1 MDNIKDGLNFYSSY
15 NSFYPNKSTNLL
27 NKNYYF
33 PIKSNFSELMD
44 SVEFNKKIRNEINPI
59 IFGIQNDLT
68 LKCDNEFKK
77 LEELQNKMNKRLD
90 NIEFNSKNVDSKIID
105 INNDIIKN
113 KEDYELLNSFKENVK
128 ELIFKENKNIKLDL
142 IKEFSIKENNLN
154 EQLKSFIKN
163 EIKDGFNK
171 YEILLLNHKK
181 EINNKINEIEKN
193 LKSEFENFINL
204 KINNENYQLNQK
216 ILNLEKTCQNL
227 IDENNSKKNEFNNK
241 LNENLVKNNQNYENK
256 ITKLKNDLKNIFYK
270 KEEINKNQ
278 QILNNKI
285 NNLKTEIIK
294 YFANYIKKQ
303 EFEKIQKKI
312 ELLDSEI
319 ERNNK
324 EREYFV
330 NKVEFNQYKNSQKE
344 NIFSINNE
352 ILKLKQDNILI
363 LSNNKNILS
372 MSNDFNNNSIINKNK
387 TLFENRLSIL
397 EEMIKEHQLILLDY
411 DKKFLQINDK
421 LENIKI

>member
-1 MDNIKDGLNFYSSY
+1 M
-15 NSFYPNKSTNLL
+15 
-27 NKNYYF
+27 
-33 PIKSNFSELMD
+33 
-44 SVEFNKKIRNEINPI
+44 
-59 IFGIQNDLT
+59 
-68 LKCDNEFKK
+68 
-77 LEELQNKMNKRLD
+77 
-90 NIEFNSKNVDSKIID
+90 
-105 INNDIIKN
+105 
-113 KEDYELLNSFKENVK
+113 
-128 ELIFKENKNIKLDL
+128 
-142 IKEFSIKENNLN
+142 
-154 EQLKSFIKN
+154 
-163 EIKDGFNK
+163 
-171 YEILLLNHKK
+171 
-181 EINNKINEIEKN
+181 
-193 LKSEFENFINL
+193 
-204 KINNENYQLNQK
+204 
-216 ILNLEKTCQNL
+216 
-227 IDENNSKKNEFNNK
+227 
-241 LNENLVKNNQNYENK
+241 VKNNQNYENK
-256 ITKLKNDLKNIFYK
+256 IFKLKNDLKDIYYK

-363 LSNNKNILS
+363 LSNNKNILT

-411 DKKFLQINDK
+411 DKKLLQINEK

>member
-1 MDNIKDGLNFYSSY
+1 MDNIKDGLNFYNSY
-15 NSFYPNKSTNLL
+15 NNFYPYKNSNLT

-33 PIKSNFSELMD
+33 PIKSNINELID

-59 IFGIQNDLT
+59 MFGIQNDLT

-154 EQLKSFIKN
+154 EELKSFIKS

-171 YEILLLNHKK
+171 YEILLINYKK

-227 IDENNSKKNEFNNK
+227 IDENNSKKNELNNK

-285 NNLKTEIIK
+285 NNLKNEIIN
-294 YFANYIKKQ
+294 YLANYIKKQ

-363 LSNNKNILS
+363 LSNNKNILT
-372 MSNDFNNNSIINKNK
+372 MSNDFNNNSVINKNK

>member
-15 NSFYPNKSTNLL
+15 NTFYPNKSTNLL

-59 IFGIQNDLT
+59 VFGIQNDLT

-105 INNDIIKN
+105 INNDTTKN

-154 EQLKSFIKN
+154 EELKSFIKS

-171 YEILLLNHKK
+171 YEILLINYKK

-193 LKSEFENFINL
+193 LKSEFENYINL

-227 IDENNSKKNEFNNK
+227 IDENNSKKNELNNK

-256 ITKLKNDLKNIFYK
+256 IFKLKNDLKDIYYK

-319 ERNNK
+319 EKNYK

-330 NKVEFNQYKNSQKE
+330 NKVEFNQFKTSQKE
-344 NIFSINNE
+344 NLFSINNE

-363 LSNNKNILS
+363 SNNKNIL
-372 MSNDFNNNSIINKNK
+372 
-387 TLFENRLSIL
+387 
-397 EEMIKEHQLILLDY
+397 
-411 DKKFLQINDK
+411 
-421 LENIKI
+421 

>member
-1 MDNIKDGLNFYSSY
+1 MDNIKDGLNFYNSY
-15 NSFYPNKSTNLL
+15 NSFYPYKNSNLT

-33 PIKSNFSELMD
+33 PIKSNINELID

-59 IFGIQNDLT
+59 MFGIQNDLT
-68 LKCDNEFKK
+68 LKCENEFKK
-77 LEELQNKMNKRLD
+77 LEELQNRMNKRLD
-90 NIEFNSKNVDSKIID
+90 NIEFNSKSVDSKIID

-154 EQLKSFIKN
+154 EELKSFIKS

-216 ILNLEKTCQNL
+216 ILNLEKTCQIL
-227 IDENNSKKNEFNNK
+227 VDKNNSIKNEFNNK

-256 ITKLKNDLKNIFYK
+256 IFKLKNDLK
-270 KEEINKNQ
+270 KEDFNKNQ
-278 QILNNKI
+278 QIINNNVNKLRNEMNNK
-285 NNLKTEIIK
+285 
-294 YFANYIKKQ
+294 FANYIKKND
-303 EFEKIQKKI
+303 FENIQKKI
-312 ELLDSEI
+312 EFLYSEI

-324 EREYFV
+324 EREYFI
-330 NKVEFNQYKNSQKE
+330 NKVEFNQYKNNQKE

-352 ILKLKQDNILI
+352 ILKLKQDNIL
-363 LSNNKNILS
+363 LLNNNKNMLT
-372 MSNDFNNNSIINKNK
+372 MSNDFNNNNNIIKNK
-387 TLFENRLSIL
+387 TIFENRLSII

-411 DKKFLQINDK
+411 DKKFLKINDK
-421 LENIKI
+421 LEII

>member
-1 MDNIKDGLNFYSSY
+1 M
-15 NSFYPNKSTNLL
+15 
-27 NKNYYF
+27 
-33 PIKSNFSELMD
+33 
-44 SVEFNKKIRNEINPI
+44 
-59 IFGIQNDLT
+59 
-68 LKCDNEFKK
+68 
-77 LEELQNKMNKRLD
+77 
-90 NIEFNSKNVDSKIID
+90 
-105 INNDIIKN
+105 
-113 KEDYELLNSFKENVK
+113 
-128 ELIFKENKNIKLDL
+128 
-142 IKEFSIKENNLN
+142 
-154 EQLKSFIKN
+154 
-163 EIKDGFNK
+163 
-171 YEILLLNHKK
+171 
-181 EINNKINEIEKN
+181 
-193 LKSEFENFINL
+193 
-204 KINNENYQLNQK
+204 
-216 ILNLEKTCQNL
+216 
-227 IDENNSKKNEFNNK
+227 
-241 LNENLVKNNQNYENK
+241 VKNNQNYENK

-285 NNLKTEIIK
+285 NNLKNEIIN
-294 YFANYIKKQ
+294 YLANYIKKQ

-363 LSNNKNILS
+363 SNNKNILS

-411 DKKFLQINDK
+411 DKKFLQINEK